1 MPSSQSRT
9 HTINAIVPAVF
20 TQDLEV
26 QDQDMRGLYEKA
38 KRDQWNAS
46 QDIDWSQEVNPDRG
60 ILPDGLID
68 IYGTK
73 YWDKLSP
80 AQRNE
85 LNRHFSAWRI
95 SQLMYGEEFAMLICS
110 QLVNIVP
117 GIDAKFFM
125 STQVVDEARHSEVL
139 TRYLFEKVGV
149 TYPLTY
155 SLRTLFDQ
163 ILTLPQ
169 WYFKTVGTQLVAE
182 TLAVSLFRMLEQ
194 HSQDPLISSICR
206 RILADESRHMGFG
219 MLSLPLQVTELS
231 EHERREVEDFACEA
245 AAGLLGGQF
254 PREAYEAVGFG
265 TAEIEDIKQMRHE
278 VAKKNEYVFFRKFFK
293 KDFHGSLW
301 NNMSRVGLLSQRAIE
316 KLATMG
322 VTAPQPTQQSAAA

>member
-1 MPSSQSRT
+1 MSPVQPHT
-9 HTINAIVPAVF
+9 HTITATVPAVF
-20 TQDLEV
+20 THDLEV
-26 QDQDMRGLYEKA
+26 KDQDMRGLYEKA

-46 QDIDWSQEVNPDRG
+46 RDINWSQEIDPDRG

-73 YWDKLSP
+73 YWERLSV

-95 SQLMYGEEFAMLICS
+95 SQLMYGEEFAMLVCS
-110 QLVNIVP
+110 QLVNILP
-117 GIDAKFFM
+117 SIDAKFFM

-149 TYPLTY
+149 TYPLTS
-155 SLRTLFDQ
+155 SLRDLFGR
-163 ILTLPQ
+163 ILEMPQ
-169 WYFKTVGTQLVAE
+169 WYLKTVGTQLVAE

-194 HSQDPLISSICR
+194 HSQDPLISSICK

-219 MLSLPLQVTELS
+219 MLSLPEQVTELS
-231 EHERREVEDFACEA
+231 EQERREVEDFACEA

-254 PREAYEAVGFG
+254 PREAYEAVGFSQ
-265 TAEIEDIKQMRHE
+265 AEIEDIKRMRHE
-278 VAKKNEYVFFRKFFK
+278 VAQKNEYIFFRKYFK
-293 KDFHGSLW
+293 KDFHASLW
-301 NNMSRVGLLSQRAIE
+301 NNLARVGLMSARAVE
-316 KLATMG
+316 RLGAMG
-322 VTAPQPTQQSAAA
+322 IAAPPQSAAA

>member
-1 MPSSQSRT
+1 MAAVQSRT
-9 HTINAIVPAVF
+9 HTINATVPAVF
-20 TQDLEV
+20 THDLEV
-26 QDQDMRGLYEKA
+26 KDQDMRGLYEKA

-46 QDIDWSQEVNPDRG
+46 YDIEWGQEVDPDKG

-73 YWDKLSP
+73 YWEQLSRK
-80 AQRNE
+80 QQIE

-117 GIDAKFFM
+117 DIDAKFFM

-139 TRYLFEKVGV
+139 TRYLQGKVGV
-149 TYPLTY
+149 TYPLTA
-155 SLRTLFDQ
+155 SLRNLFDQ
-163 ILTLPQ
+163 ILTMPQ
-169 WYFKTVGTQLVAE
+169 WYLKTVGTQLVAE

-219 MLSLPLQVTELS
+219 MLSLPEQITQLS
-231 EHERREVEDFACEA
+231 EQERREVEEFACEA

-254 PREAYEAVGFG
+254 PREAYEAVGF
-265 TAEIEDIKQMRHE
+265 TNTEIEDIKHMRHE
-278 VAKKNEYVFFRKFFK
+278 IAKKNEYVFFRKFFK
-293 KDFHGSLW
+293 KDFHAALW
-301 NNMSRVGLLSQRAIE
+301 NNLARVGLMSDRAIE
-316 KLATMG
+316 KLGAMG
-322 VTAPQPTQQSAAA
+322 IAAPQQAAAA

>member
-1 MPSSQSRT
+1 MSTVQPRT
-9 HTINAIVPAVF
+9 YTINATVPAVF
-20 TQDLEV
+20 THDLEV
-26 QDQDMRGLYEKA
+26 KDQDMRGLYEKA

-46 QDIDWSQEVNPDRG
+46 RDIDWSREIDPDRG

-73 YWDKLSP
+73 YWERLSV

-95 SQLMYGEEFAMLICS
+95 SQLMYGEEFAMLVCS
-110 QLVNIVP
+110 QLVNILP
-117 GIDAKFFM
+117 SIDAKFFM

-149 TYPLTY
+149 TYPLTA
-155 SLRTLFDQ
+155 SLRNLFGR
-163 ILTLPQ
+163 ILEMPQ

-194 HSQDPLISSICR
+194 HSQDPLISSICK

-219 MLSLPLQVTELS
+219 MLSLPEQVTELS
-231 EHERREVEDFACEA
+231 EQERREVEDFACEA

-254 PREAYEAVGFG
+254 PREAYEAVGFSQ
-265 TAEIEDIKQMRHE
+265 AEIEDIKRMRHE
-278 VAKKNEYVFFRKFFK
+278 VAQKNEYIFFRKYFK
-293 KDFHGSLW
+293 KDFHASLW
-301 NNMSRVGLLSQRAIE
+301 NNLARVGLMSARTVERLGA
-316 KLATMG
+316 MG
-322 VTAPQPTQQSAAA
+322 IAAPQQSAAA